1 MPASGPC
8 RSSGKSVRVTAAAAI
23 FKDADFAIGAGDP
36 VSAALELD
44 VDFASLEQEAGDL
57 AALVDDVVSRLADNR
72 GGQLHG
78 PAGMGAATCG
88 NPGSVMG
95 DVSDALER
103 HAKPFG
109 DELRETGLV

>member
-44 VDFASLEQEAGDL
+44 VDFASLEHEAGDL
-57 AALVDDVVSRLADNR
+57 AALVDYVVGGLSDNR
-72 GGQLHG
+72 GGQLHR
-78 PAGMGAATCG
+78 PARMGAAPRG
-88 NPGSVMG
+88 NPGGVVG
-95 DVSDALER
+95 DLGDALEW

-109 DELRETGLV
+109 DELR